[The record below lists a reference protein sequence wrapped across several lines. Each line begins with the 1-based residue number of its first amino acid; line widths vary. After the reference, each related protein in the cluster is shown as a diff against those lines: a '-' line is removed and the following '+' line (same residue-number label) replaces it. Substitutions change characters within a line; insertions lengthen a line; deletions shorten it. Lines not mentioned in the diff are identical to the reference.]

1 MRRGPAAV
9 GFLAK
14 SHYVEPGHTVDGDG
28 RLPMDKRI
36 SEGSNRVVLL
46 LFLGVAL
53 YASYILVKPFLQPI
67 VLAILIGMLAYPA
80 HTRLEGLL
88 RGRQSLAALL
98 SCLLLYLCFVI
109 PLTLLL
115 VAVLRQGLRYS
126 VIVSEWATLENVQAM
141 LATPWVQDA
150 REWLVDVLPEGVL
163 EADRIRSQA
172 VTIAGDMGRRF
183 AGVSSSMVGSVTSF
197 FFNFVLMLF
206 VLFFVLRDHD
216 RLLAFLR
223 RALPLSRSQEDVL
236 FEEVREV
243 SKSALLGSLLTAI
256 TQGVVGAIALW
267 IVGIPAIF
275 WGTVMAFTS
284 LIPFVGT
291 ALVWVPAAI
300 YLALTGQYGLAL
312 FMVGWG
318 AVVVGSIDN
327 FLRPL
332 FMQGSSMN
340 TVVVFFS
347 LIGGLHVFGLMG
359 LVYGP
364 LIFSIALVLFRMYE
378 SEFAHFLDSQDQ
390 N

>member
-1 MRRGPAAV
+1 VRRGPAAV